1 VTSATEAAPNAERQV
16 VESLARARVLPVLTV
31 TDIATVRATCQ
42 ALADGGIPC
51 VEITYRT
58 ALASEAISLASEIPG
73 LTVGA
78 GTVLDPGQ
86 LRAAA
91 QAGARFA
98 LAPGLAE
105 PVVAAA
111 HEIGLPFFPG
121 VATASEIG
129 RARSLGCPVVKIF
142 PASSLGGPAFVRSIS
157 APYPDMRFIPT
168 GGIDEAVIGRYLE
181 LPSVV
186 ACGASWLC
194 AQDLITARRFDEITR
209 RAAAMLGAG
218 R

>member
-1 VTSATEAAPNAERQV
+1 VTSPTEAAPNAERQV

-42 ALADGGIPC
+42 ALADGGISC

-58 ALASEAISLASEIPG
+58 ALASEAISLASQVSG

-78 GTVLDPGQ
+78 GTVVDRGQ
-86 LRAAA
+86 LRDAAR
-91 QAGARFA
+91 AGARFA
-98 LAPGLAE
+98 LAPGLAV
-105 PVVAAA
+105 PVIAAA

-129 RARSLGCPVVKIF
+129 LARSQGCRVVKIF

-168 GGIDEAVIGRYLE
+168 GGIDEAVIGKYLE

-194 AQDLITARRFDEITR
+194 PQDLITARRFAEITR
-209 RAAAMLGAG
+209 RTTAMLAAG

>member
-1 VTSATEAAPNAERQV
+1 VTPVTESAPNAERQV

-31 TDIATVRATCQ
+31 TDMATVRATCQ

-58 ALASEAISLASEIPG
+58 ALASEAISLASEIAG

-86 LRAAA
+86 VRAASE
-91 QAGARFA
+91 AGARFA

-105 PVVAAA
+105 PVVAVA
-111 HEIGLPFFPG
+111 HQIGLPFFPG

-129 RARSLGCPVVKIF
+129 QARSLGCRVVKIF

-168 GGIDEAVIGRYLE
+168 GGIDEAVIGKYLE

-194 AQDLITARRFDEITR
+194 AQDLITAGRFAEITR
-209 RAAAMLGAG
+209 RATAMLAVGP
-218 R
+218 

>member
-1 VTSATEAAPNAERQV
+1 MTPVTEAAPNAERQV

-58 ALASEAISLASEIPG
+58 ALASEAISLASEIAG

-111 HEIGLPFFPG
+111 REIGLPFFPG
-121 VATASEIG
+121 VATA
-129 RARSLGCPVVKIF
+129 
-142 PASSLGGPAFVRSIS
+142 
-157 APYPDMRFIPT
+157 
-168 GGIDEAVIGRYLE
+168 
-181 LPSVV
+181 
-186 ACGASWLC
+186 
-194 AQDLITARRFDEITR
+194 
-209 RAAAMLGAG
+209 
-218 R
+218 

>member
-1 VTSATEAAPNAERQV
+1 MTPVTEAAPNAERQV

-58 ALASEAISLASEIPG
+58 ALASEAISLASEIAG

-111 HEIGLPFFPG
+111 REIGLPFFPG

-129 RARSLGCPVVKIF
+129 QARSLGCRVVKIF
-142 PASSLGGPAFVRSIS
+142 PASSLGGPAFVRSVS

-168 GGIDEAVIGRYLE
+168 GGIDEAVIGQYLE

-194 AQDLITARRFDEITR
+194 AQDLIAARRFDEITR
-209 RAAAMLGAG
+209 RAAAMLGPG

>member
-1 VTSATEAAPNAERQV
+1 VTSATEAALNAEHQV
-16 VESLARARVLPVLTV
+16 LESLARARVLPVLTV
-31 TDIATVRATCQ
+31 TDIAAVRATCQ
-42 ALADGGIPC
+42 ALADGGISC

-78 GTVLDPGQ
+78 GTVLDPAQ

-111 HEIGLPFFPG
+111 YETGLPFFPG
-121 VATASEIG
+121 VATASEVG
-129 RARSLGCPVVKIF
+129 LARSLGCRVVKIF

-168 GGIDEAVIGRYLE
+168 GGIDEAVIGKYLE

-194 AQDLITARRFDEITR
+194 TQDLIDARRFAEITR
-209 RAAAMLGAG
+209 RAAAMRAVG

>member
-1 VTSATEAAPNAERQV
+1 MTPTTEAAPNAERQV

-31 TDIATVRATCQ
+31 TGIKTVRATCQ
-42 ALADGGIPC
+42 ALADGGISC

-86 LRAAA
+86 LQAAA
-91 QAGARFA
+91 RAGARFA

-111 HEIGLPFFPG
+111 HEAGLPFFPG

-129 RARSLGCPVVKIF
+129 LARSLGCRVVKIF
-142 PASSLGGPAFVRSIS
+142 PASSLGGPAFVRAIS

-168 GGIDEAVIGRYLE
+168 GGIDETVIGTYLD

-194 AQDLITARRFDEITR
+194 AQDLIAAGRFAEITR
-209 RAAAMLGAG
+209 RAAAMLAAG